1 MDNEIFF
8 ENKKL
13 RIKMQSERSIILS
26 SFSPKTDRL
35 NPKFHLSF
43 KKYCATPIA
52 PEKNVVICMRLLLI
66 EDDQMISHEL
76 VTAFRREGYA
86 VDAVADTQSARLS
99 LTSETYDLVL
109 LDLGLPDGSGL
120 DVLKELRGHRDQI
133 PVLIITARDTLKD
146 IVTGLDLGADDYM
159 IKPFALE
166 ELEAR
171 IRVLLRRSQGR
182 ASPVITWGNIEL
194 NPATHSFSI
203 DGRKI
208 ILSAREFAVLH
219 TLMENPENV
228 ISRKQLEDKIY
239 GWNEE
244 VESNTIEYH
253 ISQLRKKIG
262 RDAIRNIRGVG
273 YILEK
278 RT

>member
-1 MDNEIFF
+1 
-8 ENKKL
+8 
-13 RIKMQSERSIILS
+13 
-26 SFSPKTDRL
+26 
-35 NPKFHLSF
+35 
-43 KKYCATPIA
+43 
-52 PEKNVVICMRLLLI
+52 MRLLLI
-66 EDDQMISHEL
+66 EDDRMISESL
-76 VTAFRREGYA
+76 ATALHQGGYA
-86 VDAVADTQSARLS
+86 VDAVADTQTARLS
-99 LTSETYDLVL
+99 ISHEKYDLIL
-109 LDLGLPDGSGL
+109 LDIGLPDGSGL
-120 DVLKELRGHRDQI
+120 DVLRELRIRRDPI
-133 PVLIITARDTLKD
+133 PVLIMTARDTLKD
-146 IVTGLDLGADDYM
+146 IVLGLDLGADDYM

-171 IRVLLRRSQGR
+171 IRVLLRRNQGR

-194 NPATHSFSI
+194 NPATHGFSV

-228 ISRKQLEDKIY
+228 VSRKQLEEKIY

-244 VESNTIEYH
+244 IESNTIEYH

-262 RDAIRNIRGVG
+262 RDYIRNIRGVG